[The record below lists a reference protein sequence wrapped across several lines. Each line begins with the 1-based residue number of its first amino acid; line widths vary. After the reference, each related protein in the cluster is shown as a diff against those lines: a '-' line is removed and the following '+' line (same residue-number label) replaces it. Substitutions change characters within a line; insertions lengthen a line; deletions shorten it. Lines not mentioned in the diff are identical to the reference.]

1 MTLRSKAAAEFE
13 DGWVLLSLDDVR
25 SSKQQPA
32 NTNMKAR
39 SRQEARKCSSRPHP
53 PCGGN
58 PCIVPEVFQLSPSSS
73 PRNVA
78 DFMDAESEFC
88 QPQHQLPKTEP
99 TAPSRASGTS
109 EDSDSSALP
118 SRSRSSTDTSQGSFQ
133 IVEASSMPGQE
144 QFEFVACTPTVFAR
158 QFACRRPRVAS
169 GLLWTWFIAL
179 VLGEHATTLWW
190 FFSLGLRGLVVL
202 LAPLAVGICF
212 GLCTV
217 GPEKMVA
224 ATVSIAL
231 AAMPAMPA
239 YSAVLLMTAPGGL
252 EEGPDHCWDILDI
265 ARWPALFALGS
276 SYLVSALVPTV
287 WAERPSKGSLSSA
300 GLRFLAQLQKMTRSA
315 CIVSAWLYAA
325 VLLHVTAFRIL
336 SWHRNANE
344 THSFWHFWGGVM
356 AKPFFHGQGLILTL
370 HALGLACAALRQYTC
385 TELGEDLLPRLLG
398 AQRARALT
406 RRAIVINYGIDFL
419 RRIPQLRRYTPPPMV
434 TAWILVVRR
443 TAPVLFPVL
452 AVLVQLA
459 GRWPMMSLLLG
470 LTTFACLVFS
480 AIAEQRRLPQSSL
493 RRLPLLLPKG
503 MAPCTRKLLGFG
515 LQAAAGV
522 ERARCG
528 FASLYAH
535 LQGPYTTSHLKGGR
549 AAARQ

>member
-1 MTLRSKAAAEFE
+1 
-13 DGWVLLSLDDVR
+13 
-25 SSKQQPA
+25 
-32 NTNMKAR
+32 
-39 SRQEARKCSSRPHP
+39 
-53 PCGGN
+53 
-58 PCIVPEVFQLSPSSS
+58 
-73 PRNVA
+73 
-78 DFMDAESEFC
+78 
-88 QPQHQLPKTEP
+88 
-99 TAPSRASGTS
+99 
-109 EDSDSSALP
+109 
-118 SRSRSSTDTSQGSFQ
+118 
-133 IVEASSMPGQE
+133 
-144 QFEFVACTPTVFAR
+144 
-158 QFACRRPRVAS
+158 
-169 GLLWTWFIAL
+169 
-179 VLGEHATTLWW
+179 
-190 FFSLGLRGLVVL
+190 
-202 LAPLAVGICF
+202 
-212 GLCTV
+212 
-217 GPEKMVA
+217 
-224 ATVSIAL
+224 
-231 AAMPAMPA
+231 
-239 YSAVLLMTAPGGL
+239 
-252 EEGPDHCWDILDI
+252 
-265 ARWPALFALGS
+265 
-276 SYLVSALVPTV
+276 
-287 WAERPSKGSLSSA
+287 
-300 GLRFLAQLQKMTRSA
+300 
-315 CIVSAWLYAA
+315 
-325 VLLHVTAFRIL
+325 
-336 SWHRNANE
+336 
-344 THSFWHFWGGVM
+344 M